1 MPAIGAQPVKSL
13 FQRMSRIVREAA
25 DATGKR
31 VRLVTEGEMTEV
43 DKTVIERLA
52 DTLTRPD
59 DAASDTASGVGRR
72 RH

>member
-1 MPAIGAQPVKSL
+1 MLAIRAQPVKSL

-52 DTLTRPD
+52 DPLTRRIMQP
-59 DAASDTASGVGRR
+59 AMTASGVGRR